1 VKLNWVS
8 TFSGEDQGE
17 RVKFQG
23 HANFFGETEQFFRYS
38 TNRHFGETYLISIGN
53 HRWSFF
59 LTYYSLFRIF
69 SSSQSE
75 FLSLT
80 DGDGVAQD
88 VINTYNYNLKTAYLR
103 DIKSPL
109 LDDRKI

>member
-1 VKLNWVS
+1 M
-8 TFSGEDQGE
+8 
-17 RVKFQG
+17 
-23 HANFFGETEQFFRYS
+23 
-38 TNRHFGETYLISIGN
+38 
-53 HRWSFF
+53 
-59 LTYYSLFRIF
+59 TYYSLFRIF

-88 VINTYNYNLKTAYLR
+88 IINTYNYNLKTAYLR
-103 DIKSPL
+103 DIKSPS